1 VAPKKNPSSTSFSR
15 AACSQRKRNIQRSL
29 LEKNKGLSTPTNNSS
44 NVISHLESTSKFHQ
58 GNSAIR
64 YKREEWN
71 P

>member
-1 VAPKKNPSSTSFSR
+1 MMLSVHSAKE
-15 AACSQRKRNIQRSL
+15 NIQRSL

-64 YKREEWN
+64 SQKRRVK
-71 P
+71 PIVIAHIF